1 MPPTQKNARHRQV
14 CSVSRG
20 HAPAPPSPIN
30 ARHKRARRAKYPRRP
45 RRVALRSPPPS
56 FLIFPRI
63 HPRKSSC
70 RTRTP
75 RAEPIS
81 LAETRRRG
89 EFESY
94 VKCSVKVRLHP
105 IGEGNLLC
113 GQSHKFQFLWG
124 SIETLRLAHA
134 CAPFGF
140 TFGECP
146 LRRQASSV
154 HFASARC
161 LRRGTADFRINSEF
175 S

>member
-1 MPPTQKNARHRQV
+1 MAWLRFDGRPQPVKEYGDALMADEFSELSLEKAVATTQ
-14 CSVSRG
+14 
-20 HAPAPPSPIN
+20 
-30 ARHKRARRAKYPRRP
+30 
-45 RRVALRSPPPS
+45 
-56 FLIFPRI
+56 
-63 HPRKSSC
+63 
-70 RTRTP
+70 TP
-75 RAEPIS
+75 RAESIS
-81 LAETRRRG
+81 LADARRRG
-89 EFESY
+89 DFESY
-94 VKCSVKVRLHP
+94 VECSVKVRLHP